1 MLEKHAQERGEP
13 LNYKTSIVDLMKA
26 IGQDSSLDAR
36 KKLAGELGYT
46 GDTNDSATMNI
57 WLHEQTMEQADERLT
72 RRLAIAGPSY
82 RIGTAGRFRLGA
94 GRFNVPRFPKRIRTP
109 IMLDT
114 PSAQVPALSL
124 ADEARDPDAFAAAF
138 GGSFERFGF
147 AVIADHGIPQGLIE
161 RAWKLTEEFFALP
174 VEEKQRYYD
183 AALGGQRGYTPFKT
197 EIAKDA
203 KHVDLKEFWHVGR
216 DLPEGHPAA
225 DDMMPNVW
233 PSRPAE
239 FKEALTVRNPLA
251 ITGLVVLVLAVLA
264 AVLAPWLAPHEPTD
278 THLSNAFAPPG
289 TAGYVLGTDDLGRDV
304 LSRIMFGLRASLHV
318 GLLAVATSLV
328 IGVPLGLMAGYFRAI
343 DALISRLTDLVL
355 AFPFLI
361 LAVGL
366 AAIRGASLGN
376 AAIAIGIAQIP
387 GVIRIVRS
395 ETLRLKS
402 LDFVSA
408 AIVEGAGDPWVLG
421 RHILPNAASV
431 IIVQATVA
439 IPAAILGEAVLS
451 FLGLGI
457 QPPSPQPRHDAVRRA
472 AVRIP
477 RTVGRGVAPGLAIM
491 LLTLAFNIVG
501 DSLRDAIDPKASRR

>member
-1 MLEKHAQERGEP
+1 MAVVDTTVTTAP
-13 LNYKTSIVDLMKA
+13 ATSRR
-26 IGQDSSLDAR
+26 R
-36 KKLAGELGYT
+36 KVV
-46 GDTNDSATMNI
+46 
-57 WLHEQTMEQADERLT
+57 
-72 RRLAIAGPSY
+72 RRVL
-82 RIGTAGRFRLGA
+82 
-94 GRFNVPRFPKRIRTP
+94 
-109 IMLDT
+109 
-114 PSAQVPALSL
+114 
-124 ADEARDPDAFAAAF
+124 
-138 GGSFERFGF
+138 
-147 AVIADHGIPQGLIE
+147 
-161 RAWKLTEEFFALP
+161 
-174 VEEKQRYYD
+174 
-183 AALGGQRGYTPFKT
+183 
-197 EIAKDA
+197 
-203 KHVDLKEFWHVGR
+203 
-216 DLPEGHPAA
+216 
-225 DDMMPNVW
+225 
-233 PSRPAE
+233 
-239 FKEALTVRNPLA
+239 RNPLA
-251 ITGLVVLVLAVLA
+251 IAGLVVLAIAALA
-264 AVLAPWLAPHEPTD
+264 AAFAPWLAPHEPTL
-278 THLSNAFAPPG
+278 THLDRAFAPPG

-318 GLLAVATSLV
+318 GLLAVATSLL

-343 DALISRLTDLVL
+343 DALISRFTDLVL

-408 AIVEGAGDPWVLG
+408 AIVDGAGDLWVLG

-457 QPPSPQPRHDAVRRA
+457 QPPAPSLGTMLSDAQQFATRAPWA
-472 AVRIP
+472 AVMP
-477 RTVGRGVAPGLAIM
+477 GVAIM

-501 DSLRDAIDPKASRR
+501 DSLRDALDPKASRR